1 MISAIE
7 WIPVGRANPNPSK
20 YEYSRAE
27 RDFLS
32 QLAAASQLQRE
43 VEEEGEGTISIDPST
58 KETGGGDDTG
68 SNDDEWEDVDDDEE
82 EEEEEN
88 IAEDIEGVNSSS
100 KLPKVDP
107 SSLPAD
113 LRMDEYSDDDD
124 DDDNDGDRDVGGLLG
139 VGKVRL
145 RCFVYDMNCL
155 LIIVC
160 VRHELWPIARL
171 LQKFV
176 QLIFYCNIS
185 LSLRHCWHIGNH

>member
-43 VEEEGEGTISIDPST
+43 VEEGEGAIDPST
-58 KETGGGDDTG
+58 KETGGDNDTG
-68 SNDDEWEDVDDDEE
+68 SNDDEWEDVVDDEDD
-82 EEEEEN
+82 EEEEN
-88 IAEDIEGVNSSS
+88 IAEDIEGANSSS

-124 DDDNDGDRDVGGLLG
+124 DDDDNDGDRDVGGLLG
-139 VGKVRL
+139 VGKVS
-145 RCFVYDMNCL
+145 FVVWDYDCS
-155 LIIVC
+155 
-160 VRHELWPIARL
+160 
-171 LQKFV
+171 
-176 QLIFYCNIS
+176 FY
-185 LSLRHCWHIGNH
+185 